1 MVRRSND
8 LSKSQSTKKLLA
20 LSGKDLKNM
29 DRRELAKVVSTISSA
44 ANKRIKRLEQAGQ
57 PIGDTVPRFSVAG
70 KSRNELMKEFRRVK
84 DFMNAEQLSLGG
96 QSRLAR
102 RTAQGLAAAITG
114 EGTGKEF
121 KKEYNRIR
129 KLLGDPMRNDSKYN
143 TFWSAY
149 ERLAENNPIIRQ
161 KQYKYRVLGQ
171 QIKYMDENPNIS
183 KEDLQKKM
191 QADMDSIYADVQKEE
206 EKEEPGDVFT
216 F

>member
-8 LSKSQSTKKLLA
+8 ISKGQSTKKLLA
-20 LSGKDLKNM
+20 LSGNDLKTM

-102 RTAQGLAAAITG
+102 RTAQGLAAAIIG
-114 EGTGKEF
+114 EGTGKAF

-149 ERLAENNPIIRQ
+149 ERLAEQNPIIRQ